1 MKKELKLGKMTQ
13 AEISEWFGLK
23 PDTFRKASDKSR
35 SKKLRI
41 LKAYADYHIDK
52 RSIIIDKINIPV
64 YSPALEIIDEKFDE
78 TWSDTGI
85 DTCKRVNLD
94 LCYHYSQ
101 IPAQV
106 DESTSYNYVLK
117 VKTRKYGRN
126 SVDEFGEEGY
136 CEYVWCKFGEKG
148 ELEIL
153 TEEQQKI
160 ISECAKEAYDSVND
174 KIALLVDAYK
184 NGEISK
190 EDMDMGI
197 ADEVNKNLDE
207 KYADFISLVIDR
219 LGFIPDKATQIH
231 KGIFWNN

>member
-13 AEISEWFGLK
+13 TEISEWFGLK

-41 LKAYADYHIDK
+41 LKTYADYHINK

-64 YSPALEIIDEKFDE
+64 YSSTLEIIDEKFDE
-78 TWSDTGI
+78 TWSETGI

-94 LCYHYSQ
+94 LCYRYSQ

-160 ISECAKEAYDSVND
+160 ISECAKKLMILLMIKLLYQQMRIKMVKLVR
-174 KIALLVDAYK
+174 KIWIWVLLMRLIKIQMK
-184 NGEISK
+184 NMLI
-190 EDMDMGI
+190 
-197 ADEVNKNLDE
+197 L
-207 KYADFISLVIDR
+207 FL
-219 LGFIPDKATQIH
+219 
-231 KGIFWNN
+231 W